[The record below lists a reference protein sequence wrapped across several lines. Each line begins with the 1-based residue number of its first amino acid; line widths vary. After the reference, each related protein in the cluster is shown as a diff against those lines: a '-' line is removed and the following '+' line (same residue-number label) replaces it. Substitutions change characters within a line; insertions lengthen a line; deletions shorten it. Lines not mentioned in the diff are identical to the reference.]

1 MGKLSVCSLE
11 AETEGGCAHSN
22 QMAANWLQSPSRLQ
36 TCGCEPAWGR
46 EAASMGHR
54 LRSGRRPGA
63 RHCVHAQQAR
73 HTTALSPERV
83 NKNAF
88 TVKKCP
94 LCRKRVPRAEVTL
107 VCGRGRET
115 RAAARARRGTVAA
128 VAGAP
133 SVGALRPGG
142 RQRRPCVHV
151 HPQHGI
157 L

>member
-63 RHCVHAQQAR
+63 RQSLCSR
-73 HTTALSPERV
+73 TTGHTQLHFLPKE
-83 NKNAF
+83 
-88 TVKKCP
+88 
-94 LCRKRVPRAEVTL
+94 
-107 VCGRGRET
+107 
-115 RAAARARRGTVAA
+115 
-128 VAGAP
+128 
-133 SVGALRPGG
+133 
-142 RQRRPCVHV
+142 
-151 HPQHGI
+151 
-157 L
+157 